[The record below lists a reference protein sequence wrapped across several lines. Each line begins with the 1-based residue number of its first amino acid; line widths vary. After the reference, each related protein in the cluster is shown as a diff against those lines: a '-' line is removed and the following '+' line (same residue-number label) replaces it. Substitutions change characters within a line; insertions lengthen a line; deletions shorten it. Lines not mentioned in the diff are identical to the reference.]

1 MICQIC
7 NQNFS
12 DSGMS
17 YHLRFNHHV
26 DIKWYYD
33 KYIKKDNEGF
43 CEKCKKEA
51 DFINLSKGYH
61 KLCSSCKNQS
71 LKIICRICGQETNA
85 LGMPGHCKKHGL
97 NTKEYYDKFCK
108 EGVCKICG
116 KPTKFGTITTG
127 YNKTCS
133 RKCQYEYQKSE
144 EYLNIIFGTNLE
156 KYGVKAAF
164 NNEKAKETMIKKYG
178 VTNPRYSKEIQDR
191 MHKNQRNNND
201 GKLAW
206 NTNKQKE
213 TMANKYG
220 AENPMQVEGIRLKIE
235 DTNLKKY
242 GAANPWQSKEISD
255 KIHNKQREENNGKLA
270 FNTGKEQ
277 ETKQQNNKLDKELG
291 DADE

>member
-1 MICQIC
+1 MR
-7 NQNFS
+7 
-12 DSGMS
+12 SGQS
-17 YHLRFNHHV
+17 WLR
-26 DIKWYYD
+26 
-33 KYIKKDNEGF
+33 
-43 CEKCKKEA
+43 
-51 DFINLSKGYH
+51 
-61 KLCSSCKNQS
+61 
-71 LKIICRICGQETNA
+71 
-85 LGMPGHCKKHGL
+85 
-97 NTKEYYDKFCK
+97 
-108 EGVCKICG
+108 
-116 KPTKFGTITTG
+116 
-127 YNKTCS
+127 
-133 RKCQYEYQKSE
+133 CQYEYQKSE

-178 VTNPRYSKEIQDR
+178 VTNPRYSKEIQDK
-191 MHKNQRNNND
+191 MHKNQRDNND

-213 TMANKYG
+213 TMINKYG

-291 DADE
+291 DPDE